1 MSDTQ
6 TSPALSPDEQSAWD
20 SQATQQDETDK
31 TGKPPAWS
39 NDDQDAW
46 NQAAQKEEESNN
58 PSIQGN
64 LFQLAAAP
72 FPLVSNA
79 LPDSFTGSKELTE
92 SQRTVIAG
100 SHVWNIAKAF
110 GLGAYNTYMNGVE
123 DSDTRKA
130 LEQEG
135 VYKNYVNGEDA
146 AHKSFMDGIVVPTLK
161 TIIGGFNSTVANVT
175 LLGENAAALEPN
187 PSNVVNAFNSVF
199 VGADAAARKLGE
211 ETKIPGADTE
221 FSYDLEVLGAE
232 AGLKWEP
239 RAVLPRGVAD
249 AKANGALEDDAV
261 WNGAAPTPQQAEG
274 MQNAAQMYP
283 ETHASEPAAIE
294 PSSNTP
300 AQTIHD
306 VARQID
312 PETFQQYDT
321 LSHRAAVYS
330 GVLNTLREGR
340 RSDTSDLEASAPH
353 TQEIAD
359 LRDKLES
366 ASARNAKR
374 YQSQIDD
381 LTDKNQTWIAD
392 QIKTETPEMAE
403 VREALQKTNEQ
414 LYDIA
419 NTGKIKAAYAEA
431 AKRIPE
437 TETIEPEAPTT
448 EGETEQAA
456 ANGATEQP
464 ETNESDPEKVVNGRS
479 PQGAQANVQSAI
491 TKQMLAAGRPAEE
504 AEAAGQLF
512 AARYQA
518 RADAFEGKRG
528 DAQDMYEQH
537 GARVVGKN
545 APKVK
550 EKELA
555 QEPRFNFTKTDS
567 ESGIRS
573 DKIGNTA
580 LTYSLED
587 DGTVHLDSLL
597 TAADN
602 LGQGSA
608 RAAITQFLKDADEQ
622 SKTVVLRAIPLNK
635 ATNADKLTKFYESLG
650 FKSNGGAE
658 MIRPPKTELEQ
669 STKGAAALSSVTK
682 EANTLIKLIRDNAD
696 ASTIIHE
703 AGHAWLDEMVTD
715 AQHDLASGTLKA
727 DAKAVRDWLGE
738 KTGPYSG
745 FARAQHEKFARGFE
759 RFMREGIA
767 PNKQLTGVFAKFK
780 KWLDKIYQTVG
791 QLRAPLTDEMRG
803 VYGRMLASDRTI
815 IAPDHVPGEMMARV
829 HEQEAASTPPEHAN
843 TVADNIEHEITLT
856 AHQHAPEI
864 EDAIKTAEAHGVEG
878 TPAGGADTGAAA
890 GTEPAAAAELGA
902 QPAGGGRPAGE
913 GSDAGTGT
921 GSGSAGGNASTTGS
935 AGGPDGAATEGSGN
949 AAGNDQNDGSNSPV
963 GQPESAL
970 IDKAGNIR
978 LDLLNTPDDLR
989 KLVKDIS
996 AENDDFMNARGGV
1009 ITDDTRLRTAAAMG
1023 IDAAKLKLDT
1033 FAEQFGAGN
1042 LSAAVEGVR
1051 RFMNQSA
1058 DNIHKL
1064 SIKAAS
1070 SENIKDLQAYREA
1083 KARHVMMQQSLAS
1096 STAEW
1101 GRIGRAFQQIK
1112 ETPLA
1117 GNINNVLTTLAS
1129 QVGSEDDLFQLKR
1142 EVKAIAAYDTP
1153 EQVSA
1158 FLNKKGSIGSGV
1170 LEYWIH
1176 GLISGPATHMTYVIG
1191 NALTSIYRAGIDAP
1205 AAAALAAIRGSVREG
1220 LSAEDARAFNALEVK
1235 RTFGEKLSP
1244 QEQSQYNNLVRNVSS
1259 DIKIGEVPARFKAMG
1274 AELPKALLGAGKS
1287 LTTGQ
1292 AVMLKGEET
1301 ASTVFD
1307 PNMTGVTVPD
1317 QVAWHD
1323 VAGGLFGT
1331 MTGLKQ
1337 AIIGAG
1343 QLVKS
1348 GNGDLFALK
1357 DAPAGATIPDITFR
1371 GVNVLPIGSIAR
1383 APGRPVAAIHSFF
1396 RILNAASEN
1405 AALAYRDAVKE
1416 GHTGE
1421 QLSIAVTKKMLNQSD
1436 ENIAKINAYATDSA
1450 LMAKGGKFTQ
1460 AVSQLTNASVKLPG
1474 LGETK
1479 LLKFIDPFVKIGS
1492 NIIDQSIIQ
1501 RTPLGLLSQGMRDDL
1516 SGVNGAEIRD
1526 TAQAKMLMGTA
1537 LATLVGGLTAEGVI
1551 SGSGPSDPKQAAM
1564 WRLAGNQAHSVK
1576 VNGVWYDVHRL
1587 GPLGMLMG
1595 VAADMYQVA
1604 HSIGEESATKVGS
1617 MLVHAI
1623 SQNILD
1629 ESFMRGPAELM
1640 KALDDGDRYGDAY
1653 IRNLVSSFVPFSV
1666 GMGQEARAID
1676 PYSRQTRTVMDS
1688 IMAKIPWE
1696 SEKLMPRRDV
1706 WGEKIPSREALGP
1719 DGLSAI
1725 YETRVRNDPVTTQL
1739 VKLGYSPAQ
1748 PDRKIRG
1755 VELTEPQYD
1764 DYSRLAGRLL
1774 KMRLNNTMTQPGFAN
1789 LPAEKQ
1795 VDIVKKMVSSSR
1807 EYARKAVMMQNPA
1820 IMQQAVA
1827 IKRGLV
1833 KK

>member
-6 TSPALSPDEQSAWD
+6 TSPVLSPDEQSAWD
-20 SQATQQDETDK
+20 SQAAQQDEADK
-31 TGKPPAWS
+31 TGKPVAWS

-46 NQAAQKEEESNN
+46 NQAAQKEDENSN
-58 PSIQGN
+58 PSVQGN

-72 FPLVSNA
+72 FPLVSNV
-79 LPDSFTGSKELTE
+79 LPDSFTGSKELTPE
-92 SQRTVIAG
+92 QRTVIAG
-100 SHVWNIAKAF
+100 SHVWNVAKAF
-110 GLGAYNTYMNGVE
+110 GLGFYNADTE
-123 DSDTRKA
+123 DVKNSDTIKV
-130 LEQEG
+130 LKQEG
-135 VYKNYVNGEDA
+135 MYKNYVDSEDA
-146 AHKSFMDGIVVPTLK
+146 AHKSFMDGIIVPTLK
-161 TIIGGFNSTVANVT
+161 TVAGGFNSTVANAE
-175 LLGENAAALEPN
+175 LLGHAALLEAN
-187 PSNVVNAFNSVF
+187 PLNVMNSVF
-199 VGADAAARKLGE
+199 AGADAAARKLGE

-239 RAVLPRGVAD
+239 HAVLPRGVAD

-261 WNGAAPTPQQAEG
+261 WNGAAPTPKQAEG

-283 ETHASEPAAIE
+283 ETHASEPAVVE
-294 PSSNTP
+294 PSSNAP

-312 PETFQQYDT
+312 PEIFRQYDPLMARHESYT
-321 LSHRAAVYS
+321 TWLGQLEDAKNGPIKEQIEARDK
-330 GVLNTLREGR
+330 E
-340 RSDTSDLEASAPH
+340 LEASAPH
-353 TQEIAD
+353 NDQIAE
-359 LRDKLES
+359 LQ
-366 ASARNAKR
+366 AKIDAAGTKSTVKTAR
-374 YQSQIDD
+374 YQD
-381 LTDKNQTWIAD
+381 LIKDFQSKNADWIAE
-392 QIKTETPEMAE
+392 QQKASGLE
-403 VREALQKTNEQ
+403 EALTADTPDMAAVRAARYKNALQLQKVA
-414 LYDIA
+414 D
-419 NTGKIKAAYAEA
+419 TGQVRDAYAEA

-437 TETIEPEAPTT
+437 TETVEHGQEPAPKSAPVQ
-448 EGETEQAA
+448 EGFIRMYHGGHDPTSGGSRHVTPQYDYAKSYADKSGAPVHYVDVPEDASYMKKVFDDTGNSVKSPWSNTVVLEDIAAGFKEIKGSRKSIGAEETI
-456 ANGATEQP
+456 NK
-464 ETNESDPEKVVNGRS
+464 SDASKRS
-479 PQGAQANVQSAI
+479 PEEAQANVQAAI
-491 TKQMLAAGRPAEE
+491 TKQLLATGRPAEE

-545 APKVK
+545 SV
-550 EKELA
+550 
-555 QEPRFNFTKTDS
+555 QEGK
-567 ESGIRS
+567 
-573 DKIGNTA
+573 
-580 LTYSLED
+580 
-587 DGTVHLDSLL
+587 
-597 TAADN
+597 
-602 LGQGSA
+602 
-608 RAAITQFLKDADEQ
+608 
-622 SKTVVLRAIPLNK
+622 
-635 ATNADKLTKFYESLG
+635 
-650 FKSNGGAE
+650 
-658 MIRPPKTELEQ
+658 
-669 STKGAAALSSVTK
+669 KGAVALSSVTK
-682 EANTLIKLIRDNAD
+682 EANTLIKLVRSNAD

-703 AGHAWLDEMVTD
+703 AGHAWLDETVTD
-715 AQHDLASGTLKA
+715 AQHELASDALKA

-745 FARAQHEKFARGFE
+745 FTRAQHEKFARGFE

-767 PNKQLTGVFAKFK
+767 PNKQLVGVFAKFK

-803 VYGRMLASDRTI
+803 VYGRMLASDKTV
-815 IAPDHVPGEMMARV
+815 IAPDHAPGEMMARV
-829 HEQEAASTPPEHAN
+829 HEQEAASTPPEHGNA
-843 TVADNIEHEITLT
+843 VADNIEHEITLI

-890 GTEPAAAAELGA
+890 GAEPATTAEPGA
-902 QPAGGGRPAGE
+902 QPAGSGGPAGE
-913 GSDAGTGT
+913 GVGAGTGT
-921 GSGSAGGNASTTGS
+921 GSGSAGGNAPTSGST
-935 AGGPDGAATEGSGN
+935 GGPDGAATEGSGN
-949 AAGNDQNDGSNSPV
+949 AAGNDQNDGSNSAV

-996 AENDDFMNARGGV
+996 AENDDFINARGGV

-1158 FLNKKGSIGSGV
+1158 FLNKKGSIGSGI

-1220 LSAEDARAFNALEVK
+1220 LSAEDAQAFNALDAK
-1235 RTFGEKLSP
+1235 RVSGEKLSP
-1244 QEQSQYNNLVRNVSS
+1244 QEQSQYNNLVKNVSS

-1287 LTTGQ
+1287 LKTGQ

-1317 QVAWHD
+1317 QVAWHE

-1357 DAPAGATIPDITFR
+1357 DAPEGASIPDITFR

-1383 APGRPVAAIHSFF
+1383 VPGRPVAAIHSFF

-1460 AVSQLTNASVKLPG
+1460 AVSQLTNASVKFPG

-1492 NIIDQSIIQ
+1492 NIIDQSIVQ

-1516 SGVNGAEIRD
+1516 SGVNSAEIRD
-1526 TAQAKMLMGTA
+1526 NAQAKMLMGTA

-1551 SGSGPSDPKQAAM
+1551 SGSAPSDPKLAAM
-1564 WRLAGNQAHSVK
+1564 ERLAGMQPHSVK

-1696 SEKLMPRRDV
+1696 SETLMPRRDV

-1774 KMRLNNTMTQPGFAN
+1774 KMRLNNIMTQPGFAN